1 MMFQTFIKINEL
13 FRRVTVLIGGQINIH
28 KQDLKSVQMWL
39 QICIYLS
46 KRRYL
51 LSSYIFVISI
61 HLISYVSY

>member
-1 MMFQTFIKINEL
+1 MIFQTFIKINEL

-51 LSSYIFVISI
+51 LSNYIFVISI

>member
-13 FRRVTVLIGGQINIH
+13 FRRVTVLIGWQINIH

-51 LSSYIFVISI
+51 LSNYIFVISI